1 MSKPKI
7 VVALLT
13 KDQHFQALQAA
24 DAERAALRVGLELEI
39 VYANNNALLQVEQ
52 LYRFVHAAAGKRP
65 AAILVHAVAVERLAR
80 VAHDAAAAGIGWFS
94 LGREAPYLEGL
105 RAEFPQL
112 PVAAVATDQLEIGR
126 IQGRQLRKLV
136 PAGSRVLYV
145 QGPPET
151 AAAQLRAKG
160 LEGEIQTARLE
171 LKTLNGDWSEDG
183 GRKAVSSWLRLSSSQ
198 TFTPN
203 AICAQNDAMA
213 IGAYKAF
220 EAERPELLRR
230 PITGC
235 DGLPEVGQQLVREH
249 KLAATVVVQ
258 SNAGPAVELLDKY
271 LRTGALP
278 SACVTL
284 SPRAYP
290 KESDAPVGAES

>member
-24 DAERAALRVGLELEI
+24 DAERAALRSGLELEI

-52 LYRFVHAAAGKRP
+52 LYRFVHAVAEKRP
-65 AAILVHAVAVERLAR
+65 AAILVHAVAVERLAK
-80 VAHDAAAAGIGWFS
+80 VAHDAAAAGIGWIS
-94 LGREAPYLEGL
+94 LGREAPYLAAL

-145 QGPPET
+145 QGPPDT

-160 LEGEIQTARLE
+160 LEEVIQLARIE
-171 LKTLNGDWSEDG
+171 LKTLDGDWTESG
-183 GRKAVSSWLRLSSSQ
+183 GLKAVSSWLRLSSSQ

-203 AICAQNDAMA
+203 AVCAQNDAMA
-213 IGAYKAF
+213 IGAYHAF
-220 EAERPELLRR
+220 ETDRPELLRR

-271 LRTGALP
+271 LRAGALP
-278 SACVTL
+278 SACVML

-290 KESDAPVGAES
+290 KESDAAASAEQ